1 MIESIVTRRLELQ
14 PLVADDAE
22 DLVELLEDPLVSEWL
37 RAEDAGG
44 LRERF
49 TAWQRRRSP
58 DGSKEWFNWTARL
71 RDDGRA
77 TGWVQATVGP
87 DRAEVAYATLPS
99 QRRRGYTAE
108 AVAAVVGWLGAPV
121 VEAHIAEENL
131 GSAAVAK
138 TVGLRRTEELDD
150 GEVVWRS

>member
-1 MIESIVTRRLELQ
+1 LIERIVTRRLELQ

-22 DLVELLEDPLVSEWL
+22 ELAGLLDDPLVSEWL
-37 RAEDAGG
+37 RAEDVGG

-49 TAWQRRRSP
+49 AGWERRRSP
-58 DGSKEWFNWTARL
+58 DGSKQWLNWIAR
-71 RDDGRA
+71 RREDGHA
-77 TGWVQATVGP
+77 TGWVQATVAR

-108 AVAAVVGWLGAPV
+108 AVAAVVGWLGDRV
-121 VEAHIAEENL
+121 VEAHIAGENL
-131 GSAAVAK
+131 GSAAVAGA
-138 TVGLRRTEELDD
+138 VGLRRTDELDD

>member
-1 MIESIVTRRLELQ
+1 LIERIVTRRLELQ

-22 DLVELLEDPLVSEWL
+22 ELAGLLDDPLVSEWL
-37 RAEDAGG
+37 RAEDVGG

-49 TAWQRRRSP
+49 AGWERRRSP
-58 DGSKEWFNWTARL
+58 DGSKQWLNWIAR
-71 RDDGRA
+71 RSEDGHA
-77 TGWVQATVGP
+77 TGWVQATVAR

-108 AVAAVVGWLGAPV
+108 AVAAVVGWLGDRV
-121 VEAHIAEENL
+121 VEAHIAGENL
-131 GSAAVAK
+131 GSAAVAGA
-138 TVGLRRTEELDD
+138 VGLRRTDELDD